1 MSLLKFKNV
10 SEEVDS
16 PDNNDHP
23 LEHPWTVLVV
33 DDDRDV
39 HSMTHFVMKGW
50 VFEGRSIDII
60 SAVTTAEAR
69 DILKDHGDIALVLL
83 DVVMEHETSGLEL
96 VKYIRQELHNPF
108 IRIIL
113 RTGQPGAAPV
123 REIINDYEIN
133 DYKEKS
139 DLTVDKLFV
148 AVTAALRSYQHLM
161 TIEANRKGLEQVL
174 HATTGLFTNQS
185 IDSFADG
192 VLVQISGLV
201 DGKQDSIFLQSREP
215 QKSFDPS
222 EVQILAA
229 TGQYGSR
236 EKRKSSLGELD
247 DPLIKDYTAR
257 ALDKKESFFEGSDYI
272 GYFPVNLYTEN
283 ILIFRGLYKI
293 SEFKKQLLRIFS
305 SNASM
310 AFRNL
315 YLNRELEESQ
325 QEVICTLGEIV
336 ETRSKETAHHIK
348 RVSATCGLLGL
359 AMGMEPD
366 RVKIFELAS
375 SMHDVGKI
383 GIPNEILHKPGRLN
397 AEEYEAMKTH
407 TLLGYEILKHSGS
420 PVMKMAAMI
429 ALEHHE
435 RWDGKGYPYR
445 KTRDE
450 TSLEGRITA
459 IVDVFDA
466 LYNHRIY
473 KDPWP
478 LEKILNLFEE
488 EREGHFDPDLL
499 DCFKE
504 NLDDVI
510 SIQEK
515 FSDDQG

>member
-1 MSLLKFKNV
+1 MSLLKFKN
-10 SEEVDS
+10 SLES
-16 PDNNDHP
+16 PPPNTTGADEN
-23 LEHPWTVLVV
+23 PWTVLVV
-33 DDDRDV
+33 DDDHDV
-39 HSMTHFVMKGW
+39 HSMTGFVMKGW
-50 VFEGRSIDII
+50 VFEGRPINLV
-60 SAVTTAEAR
+60 SAESTVRAREILAENR
-69 DILKDHGDIALVLL
+69 NIALVLL

-96 VKYIRQELHNPF
+96 VKYIREDLRDPF

-123 REIINDYEIN
+123 RTIINDYEIN
-133 DYKEKS
+133 DYKEKN

-148 AVTAALRSYQHLM
+148 AVTAALRSYRHLM

-174 HATTGLFTNQS
+174 HATSGLFSNQS
-185 IDSFADG
+185 IDNFADG

-201 DGKQDSIFLQSREP
+201 DGKQDSLFLQRTDAG
-215 QKSFDPS
+215 SFNPGDIR
-222 EVQILAA
+222 ILAA
-229 TGQYGSR
+229 TGVYGEEGSR
-236 EKRKSSLGELD
+236 KADLQELD
-247 DPLIKDYTAR
+247 DPLITSYAR
-257 ALDKKESFFEGSDYI
+257 RSLQDKQSFFEGNDYI
-272 GYFPVNLYTEN
+272 GYFPVNIFTEN
-283 ILIFRGLYKI
+283 ILIFRGLKRI
-293 SEFKKQLLRIFS
+293 SQFKRHLLQIFS

-336 ETRSKETAHHIK
+336 ETRSKETAYHIK
-348 RVSATCGLLGL
+348 RVSGTCALLGR
-359 AMGMEPD
+359 AAGMEEE
-366 RVKIFELAS
+366 RVRIFELAS

-383 GIPNEILHKPGRLN
+383 GIPNEILHKPGRLIP
-397 AEEYEAMKTH
+397 EEYEAMKTH

-435 RWDGKGYPYR
+435 RWDGNGYPY
-445 KTRDE
+445 KKNAGE

-478 LEKILNLFEE
+478 LEKILTLFEE
-488 EREGHFDPDLL
+488 ERGGHFDPELL
-499 DCFKE
+499 DIFLA
-504 NLDDVI
+504 NLEDI
-510 SIQEK
+510 TAIQK
-515 FSDDQG
+515 NFSDDQS